1 MNIMYDPVDNL
12 TFNEQKYID
21 PRTHIFIKKRV
32 LTPNKQW
39 QTSIFVEAPAHP
51 AMQSKAILL
60 SSAISNKSEND
71 ATCRAVDNYNYIV
84 QTINQFI
91 IETHPTTVPPRPFPL
106 LPPLTYLIVNTLKD
120 ITFFN

>member
-1 MNIMYDPVDNL
+1 MNIIYDPIENL

-21 PRTHIFIKKRV
+21 PYTHIFVKKRAII
-32 LTPNKQW
+32 PNEQW

-51 AMQSKAILL
+51 TMQSKAILL

-71 ATCRAVDNYNYIV
+71 ATCRAIDNYNFIV

-120 ITFFN
+120 ITQL